1 MRRIE
6 TTIVNV
12 QVNDRT
18 DRQNVVATL
27 RTSLRCLRL
36 FLREAC
42 PWLAK
47 QCQHKQAMHAAC
59 AWSPSWG
66 GYRSYGGPGSALS
79 S

>member
-6 TTIVNV
+6 TTNVNV

-42 PWLAK
+42 SWLVCRVA
-47 QCQHKQAMHAAC
+47 QLGR
-59 AWSPSWG
+59 PSLVRRTWQ
-66 GYRSYGGPGSALS
+66 RNK
-79 S
+79 